1 MSVRFSNKLVAELFQ
16 PFWAALQAGECLTRG
31 SPPAELPTPPATAT
45 TSEAGTP
52 SMTGT
57 ATATATAQSA
67 NADMPIPVAAT
78 SVSDTTDGP
87 VAHAFA
93 TCAASL
99 RCDKAGQTSPES
111 ASVEESIVLHRG
123 ADTARGPLSCSTPAS
138 KLSGS

>member
-78 SVSDTTDGP
+78 SVSDTTDVQWHTPSRP
-87 VAHAFA
+87 VR
-93 TCAASL
+93 L
-99 RCDKAGQTSPES
+99 P
-111 ASVEESIVLHRG
+111 
-123 ADTARGPLSCSTPAS
+123 
-138 KLSGS
+138 